1 MMNEAVSH
9 YLKGGYT
16 VLALAVSVCKR
27 GYRQTTFKLIR
38 FYLTIL
44 QFLKQYRYPQL
55 LLDVLGVT
63 ENEMATVES
72 HSEFVEYR
80 LRIMALQSLSQAD
93 EIMTL
98 QNEVAKGGLNKDQK
112 LLPPL
117 LQCIAFCEKLGFR
130 RKKLLFMDR
139 VELRKGYDI
148 VGTIC

>member
-1 MMNEAVSH
+1 M
-9 YLKGGYT
+9 
-16 VLALAVSVCKR
+16 
-27 GYRQTTFKLIR
+27 IR

-98 QNEVAKGGLNKDQK
+98 QNEVAKGGLNKD
-112 LLPPL
+112 
-117 LQCIAFCEKLGFR
+117 
-130 RKKLLFMDR
+130 
-139 VELRKGYDI
+139 
-148 VGTIC
+148 

>member
-16 VLALAVSVCKR
+16 VLALAVSVSKKDNP
-27 GYRQTTFKLIR
+27 QTTFKLIR

-63 ENEMATVES
+63 ENEIATVES
-72 HSEFVEYR
+72 HSEFVGYR

-98 QNEVAKGGLNKDQK
+98 QNEVVKGGLNEKIEIVTSFVTMYC
-112 LLPPL
+112 LL
-117 LQCIAFCEKLGFR
+117 
-130 RKKLLFMDR
+130 
-139 VELRKGYDI
+139 
-148 VGTIC
+148 

>member
-16 VLALAVSVCKR
+16 VLALAVKILLMSHE
-27 GYRQTTFKLIR
+27 QTTFKLIR

-55 LLDVLGVT
+55 LLDVFEVT
-63 ENEMATVES
+63 ENEIGTVES

-93 EIMTL
+93 EIMML
-98 QNEVAKGGLNKDQK
+98 QNEVEIGGLNDEQK

-117 LQCIAFCEKLGFR
+117 LQCIAFCEKFGFR

-139 VELRKGYDI
+139 VQQCKN
-148 VGTIC
+148 